1 MTSVMYELLFVFTSK
16 IPQICC
22 SLLLSLLSMFR
33 SSPTR
38 QLDLT
43 GRFRVP
49 HHELDILQVPR
60 LWEPN
65 GVWEEDEEDSRGDD
79 QEKGGTQAAVR
90 EELVID

>member
-1 MTSVMYELLFVFTSK
+1 MYELLFVFTSK

-22 SLLLSLLSMFR
+22 PLLFSLLGIFR
-33 SSPTR
+33 SSPTT
-38 QLDLT
+38 QDDLT

-49 HHELDILQVPR
+49 HHELDILQAPR